1 MRTDSFTCE
10 RKIGQ
15 NRALLWVN
23 GQFKALGTLVGNRQV
38 YFNFLH

>member
-15 NRALLWVN
+15 NKGLIRVN
-23 GQFKALGTLVGNRQV
+23 DQFMVLGTLVGNRLV